1 VSESTV
7 LCVCTYK
14 RPAGIQNLL
23 EHLCQLENPGNLS
36 VVVID
41 NDAAGAGKQ
50 VCDSLPASYP
60 YRVQSRIE
68 ERPGI
73 VFARNAALNLA
84 LSLDSEFIA
93 FLDDD
98 EWPSPQWL
106 SELHRVQ
113 QQTDADVVGGPTQT
127 VFPENTRDVVKQNP
141 YYGADLNLPEGAEC
155 KLEAAGN
162 FLLRA
167 ATAKLFA
174 PEFFHQD
181 FANSCGEDLAF
192 FTQLEHSG
200 AHMCWAPG
208 ALVSESVEAYR
219 LTDEWMKSRVVTIA
233 NSRVRVMQLL
243 KPGLL
248 ASLTRGI
255 KTGGLFVYSMLV
267 TARGLLDKR
276 IAYEAWLLR
285 WKFWGKFTAHLNIAT
300 QRKESP

>member
-1 VSESTV
+1 MSESTV
-7 LCVCTYK
+7 LCVCTYR

-23 EHLCQLENPGNLS
+23 EHLCKLENPGDLS
-36 VVVID
+36 VVVVD

-60 YRVQSRIE
+60 FRVHSRIE
-68 ERPGI
+68 KRPGI

-84 LSLDSEFIA
+84 LSLDAEFIA

-106 SELHRVQ
+106 SELRRVQ
-113 QQTDADVVGGPTQT
+113 KQTNADAVGGPTQT
-127 VFPENTRDVVKQNP
+127 VFPDNTRDVVKQNP

-167 ATAKLFA
+167 ATARQFA

-192 FTQLEHSG
+192 FTQLEQSG
-200 AHMCWAPG
+200 ARMCWAPN

-243 KPGLL
+243 KPGLP
-248 ASLTRGI
+248 ASLIRGI
-255 KTGGLFVYSMLV
+255 KTGGLFAYSMLV

-276 IAYEAWLLR
+276 IAYEARLLR

-300 QRKESP
+300 QRKESM